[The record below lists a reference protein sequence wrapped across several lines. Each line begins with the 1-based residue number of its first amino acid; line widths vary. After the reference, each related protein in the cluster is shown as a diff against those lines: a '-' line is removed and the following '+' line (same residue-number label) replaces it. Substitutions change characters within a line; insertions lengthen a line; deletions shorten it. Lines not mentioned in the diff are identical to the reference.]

1 MYLLTLCNSLFF
13 LGIFSVQYTTNV
25 MWITKKRVIHNP
37 IEPWYALLDL
47 ASGHQ
52 SFLFLFFKEK
62 AR

>member
-1 MYLLTLCNSLFF
+1 
-13 LGIFSVQYTTNV
+13 

-37 IEPWYALLDL
+37 IEQWYALFVL

-52 SFLFLFFKEK
+52 SFLFLFFKAK